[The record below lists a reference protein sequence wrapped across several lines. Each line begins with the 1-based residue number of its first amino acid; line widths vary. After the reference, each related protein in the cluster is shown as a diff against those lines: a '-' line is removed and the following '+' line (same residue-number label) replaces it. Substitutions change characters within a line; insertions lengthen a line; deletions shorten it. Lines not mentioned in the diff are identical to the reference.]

1 MSGACIVITDGGP
14 GTISGQWFDAN
25 GSALTGAF
33 TLISN
38 FAAGANT
45 WFETAPLIG
54 GGVAVR
60 RVDQQNDLSGRPFQ
74 TSAWLVTI
82 GEGLIAPQAAP
93 KWMKDRPNTQLAIA
107 GSNKAYAV
115 LPLGAPNADCGQ
127 KIEVVAADGTSCG
140 SFDIGIAAGKCRTEN
155 VSLSMDGTPIQLMPR
170 EFSQSNTC
178 SYRWWMHA
186 LR

>member
-1 MSGACIVITDGGP
+1 
-14 GTISGQWFDAN
+14 
-25 GSALTGAF
+25 
-33 TLISN
+33 
-38 FAAGANT
+38 
-45 WFETAPLIG
+45 
-54 GGVAVR
+54 
-60 RVDQQNDLSGRPFQ
+60 
-74 TSAWLVTI
+74 
-82 GEGLIAPQAAP
+82 
-93 KWMKDRPNTQLAIA
+93 MKDRPNTQLAIA
-107 GSNKAYAV
+107 ASNKAYAV

-127 KIEVVAADGTSCG
+127 KIEVLAADGTSCG